1 MRGRWYRIAIVCS
14 LLAGLSDLWIG
25 ATSPL
30 PHSWIRVVTG
40 GIMLLTSAGWL
51 YVWAKS
57 RA

>member
-1 MRGRWYRIAIVCS
+1 MRERWLRIVITCS
-14 LLAGLSDLWIG
+14 LPAGLSDLWIG
-25 ATSPL
+25 ATSTL
-30 PHSWIRVVTG
+30 PSSWIRVVTG

>member
-1 MRGRWYRIAIVCS
+1 MRERWFWIVIGCS
-14 LLAGLSDLWIG
+14 LLAGLGDLWIG
-25 ATSPL
+25 ATSTL
-30 PHSWIRVVTG
+30 PFSWIRVVTG